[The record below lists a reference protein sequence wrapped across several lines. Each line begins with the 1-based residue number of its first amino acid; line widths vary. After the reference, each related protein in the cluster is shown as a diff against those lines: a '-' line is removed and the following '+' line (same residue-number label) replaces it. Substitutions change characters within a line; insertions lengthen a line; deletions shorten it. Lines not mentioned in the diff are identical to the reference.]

1 MADPATPL
9 DDTDPPTQSNDNTT
23 AQLTLA
29 YNFDSPDAVATAS
42 NSISTD
48 QYNQIGSD
56 PTPSPGGQPDTM
68 PAGTIQ
74 SNSNETVQIA
84 IAANDHSDGAT
95 ASASNINVTAQVN
108 LSGLLGTNALET
120 DDGSIARINANTTL
134 QFDLAVNLDSPDA
147 LAVAT
152 STNTTTQANLGGF
165 LGGNASDS
173 NQTVQVSL
181 GLNIDSP
188 DALAIAGG
196 SNTTVQIGG
205 DHGGV
210 MSDISL
216 SPADLP
222 GGGSNCSDYNSV
234 GASAVAA
241 QILAG
246 SGGLSVLPSANA
258 AQIMAALPA

>member
-1 MADPATPL
+1 MTDSATRPDATYSL
-9 DDTDPPTQSNDNTT
+9 TQSNENTT
-23 AQLTLA
+23 HQLALA

-42 NSISTD
+42 NSSSTD
-48 QYNQIGSD
+48 QFHQIGSD
-56 PTPSPGGQPDTM
+56 PTQLPGGRRDAM

-84 IAANDHSDGAT
+84 IAANDHSEGAT
-95 ASASNINVTAQVN
+95 AGASNINLTAQVN
-108 LSGLLGTNALET
+108 LIDLLGTNALKT
-120 DDGSIARINANTTL
+120 DDGSNAQINSNTTL
-134 QFDLAVNLDSPDA
+134 QFDLAINLDSPDA

-152 STNTTTQANLGGF
+152 STNTTTQANIGGLLGGD
-165 LGGNASDS
+165 ASDS
-173 NQTVQVSL
+173 NHTVQVSL

-188 DALAIAGG
+188 GARAIA
-196 SNTTVQIGG
+196 SSSSTTVEIGG
-205 DHGGV
+205 DHGSV

-222 GGGSNCSDYNSV
+222 GGGSNYNSV
-234 GASAVAA
+234 NASAVSA

-246 SGGLSVLPSANA
+246 SGALSLLPATDA

>member
-1 MADPATPL
+1 MADPAAPP
-9 DDTDPPTQSNDNTT
+9 DDTDPLTQSNDNTT
-23 AQLTLA
+23 QQLALA
-29 YNFDSPDAVATAS
+29 SNFDSPDAVATAS

-48 QYNQIGSD
+48 QCNQIGSD
-56 PTPSPGGQPDTM
+56 PTQLPSGQPDTM

-95 ASASNINVTAQVN
+95 ASASNSNLTAQVN
-108 LSGLLGTNALET
+108 LIGLLGTNALET
-120 DDGSIARINANTTL
+120 DDGSIATINANTTL
-134 QFDLAVNLDSPDA
+134 QYDLAVNLDSPDA
-147 LAVAT
+147 QAVAT
-152 STNTTTQANLGGF
+152 STNATTQANFGGF
-165 LGGNASDS
+165 LGGEASDS
-173 NQTVQVSL
+173 NQTVQISL

-188 DALAIAGG
+188 DAQAIASG
-196 SNTTVQIGG
+196 SNTTVQISS

-222 GGGSNCSDYNSV
+222 GGDSSCGDCNSV
-234 GASAVAA
+234 GDSAVAA

-246 SGGLSVLPSANA
+246 SGGLSFLPSADA